1 MTKYNILYIHS
12 HDTGRHIGPYGYPV
26 NTPNLLNLAKQGT
39 LFRHAFC
46 AASSC
51 SAARAS
57 LMTGMYPHQNGM
69 TGLAHRGW
77 YLHDY
82 SKTLVSFLNDQGYHT
97 ALMGESH
104 ITPYDETDLIGYDE
118 VVQDNSTPTEQMVE
132 VAEKWFD
139 NVPDQ
144 PWFLSCGFWDT
155 HRTAYPEPSAER
167 AKYGGVMPGFPDTPD
182 LRADYDA
189 FCQAVERLDDGMGRV
204 FAALDKSGQADNTIV
219 IATTD
224 HAPGF
229 PTYKANVSDKGL
241 GVFMVIRAPGTE
253 SGLVYEPIVSHLDI
267 FPTICQLIDA
277 DAPDWLEGK
286 SLAPALSGNTKPL
299 HTAVFGE
306 ANYHAAYEPQRSI
319 RTDSY
324 RYFERHNGRNAPVR
338 PNIDD
343 GATKQ
348 HWLANNPEY
357 VPQNLY
363 DIINDPLEQHNLAG
377 NPTYADIQAKMSK
390 QLHAWQKKT
399 ADPLLKGGLNIPDTA
414 VANNPDQDSSGQ
426 PTQKPS

>member
-12 HDTGRHIGPYGYPV
+12 HDTGRHIGPYGFPV

-118 VVQDNSTPTEQMVE
+118 VVQDNSTPTEQMVV

-139 NVPDQ
+139 NAPDQ

-167 AKYGGVMPGFPDTPD
+167 AKYSGVMLGFPDTPD
-182 LRADYDA
+182 LRADYAA

-267 FPTICQLIDA
+267 FPTICQLIGA
-277 DAPDWLEGK
+277 HAPEWLEGK

-319 RTDSY
+319 RTNKY
-324 RYFERHNGRNAPVR
+324 RYFERHNGRNTPVR

-348 HWLANNPEY
+348 HWLANSPEY
-357 VPQNLY
+357 VAQNLY
-363 DIINDPLEQHNLAG
+363 DIISDPLEQHNLAG
-377 NPTYADIQAKMSK
+377 NPEYAAIQAKLSK
-390 QLHAWQKKT
+390 QLHTWQKKT
-399 ADPLLKGGLNIPDTA
+399 ADPLLNGSLNIPDTA
-414 VANNPDQDSSGQ
+414 VANSPDQNSSSQ
-426 PTQKPS
+426 PTQKPN